1 MALNF
6 KRKASCS
13 HSDSDYNHVDHDNP
27 LPSDCQKTANSV
39 KALFPYTPSPMTTK
53 ASARDPPASHRVRRH
68 KLIFSVLLQSEVTY
82 IEP

>member
-1 MALNF
+1 MIALNSYLN
-6 KRKASCS
+6 ASCS
-13 HSDSDYNHVDHDNP
+13 HSGSDYDHKDNP
-27 LPSDCQKTANSV
+27 LPSDCQRTVNSV

>member
-39 KALFPYTPSPMTTK
+39 KALFPYTLSPMTMK
-53 ASARDPPASHRVRRH
+53 ASARDAPANHKVRRH
-68 KLIFSVLLQSEVTY
+68 PTSCFFLRPVT
-82 IEP
+82 I